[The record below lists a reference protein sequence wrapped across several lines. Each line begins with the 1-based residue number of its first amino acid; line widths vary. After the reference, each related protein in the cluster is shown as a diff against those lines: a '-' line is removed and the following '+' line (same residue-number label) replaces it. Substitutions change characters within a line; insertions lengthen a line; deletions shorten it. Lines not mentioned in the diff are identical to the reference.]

1 MNSKIVSLQIRNNK
15 QNFTYDRSV
24 PESNFDSNPSKYLVV
39 YGDDPRFKDVFRHLD
54 ETDAKVGDT
63 NSVPS
68 NTVMVRY
75 LNILLSQKEEEFQD
89 RILLIQ
95 ERDTELQRLIDEIHR
110 VYSSKRYKLGHMLIG
125 PVESFISRLRRK

>member
-1 MNSKIVSLQIRNNK
+1 MSLQIRNNRH
-15 QNFTYDRSV
+15 NFTYDGIV
-24 PESNFDSNPSKYLVV
+24 PESSFDPNPAKYLVV
-39 YGDDPRFKDVFRHLD
+39 HGDDPRFIEALRHLD
-54 ETDAKVGDT
+54 ETDATVGDS

-75 LNILLSQKEEEFQD
+75 LNVLLSQKEEEIQD

-95 ERDTELQRLIDEIHR
+95 ERDIELQRLIDEIHR

-125 PVESFISRLRRK
+125 PVESIISRLRRN

>member
-1 MNSKIVSLQIRNNK
+1 MSLQIRNNK
-15 QNFTYDRSV
+15 QNFTYDGRV
-24 PESNFDSNPSKYLVV
+24 PESNFDPNPAKYLVV
-39 YGDDPRFKDVFRHLD
+39 HGDDSRFIEALRHLD
-54 ETDAKVGDT
+54 ETDAKVGDS
-63 NSVPS
+63 NSLPS

-75 LNILLSQKEEEFQD
+75 LNVLLLQKEEEIQE

-125 PVESFISRLRRK
+125 PVESFISRFR

>member
-1 MNSKIVSLQIRNNK
+1 MSLQIRNNK

-24 PESNFDSNPSKYLVV
+24 PESRFDPNPAKYLVV
-39 YGDDPRFKDVFRHLD
+39 HGNDPRFIEALRHLD
-54 ETDAKVGDT
+54 ETDAKVGDS
-63 NSVPS
+63 NSVSS
-68 NTVMVRY
+68 NTVMIRY
-75 LNILLSQKEEEFQD
+75 LKVLLSQKEEEIQD

-125 PVESFISRLRRK
+125 PVESFISRLRKK

>member
-1 MNSKIVSLQIRNNK
+1 MSLQIRNNK
-15 QNFTYDRSV
+15 QNFTYDRYV
-24 PESNFDSNPSKYLVV
+24 PESSFDPNPAKYLVV
-39 YGDDPRFKDVFRHLD
+39 HGDDPRFIEAIRHLD
-54 ETDAKVGDT
+54 ETDAKVGDS
-63 NSVPS
+63 NSLPS

-75 LNILLSQKEEEFQD
+75 LNVLLLQKEEEIQE

-125 PVESFISRLRRK
+125 PVESFISRFRGN